1 MRCRTWTT
9 PICRDWK
16 LSAASWP
23 VCPRQPISR
32 RSRSIRP
39 PCPERRW
46 SWRVKRWL
54 DIAGAALLLVCLSPI
69 IVLAMSAILV
79 SSGRPV
85 LHLAKRWG
93 RNDRQFI
100 CYKLRTMRR
109 DGDAVLKA
117 HGLAT
122 RGANGETLTYDRD
135 PRIGPLGRLLRRLS
149 IDELPQLIN
158 VLRGDMSLIG
168 PRALVISM
176 LADLPDIRHA
186 RSVVRPGLTGLWQ
199 VRARRKN
206 VSVFDMI
213 DDDLEYIRTFS
224 LWLDLRIALL
234 TISRIVG
241 P

>member
-1 MRCRTWTT
+1 M
-9 PICRDWK
+9 
-16 LSAASWP
+16 
-23 VCPRQPISR
+23 
-32 RSRSIRP
+32 
-39 PCPERRW
+39 
-46 SWRVKRWL
+46 L
-54 DIAGAALLLVCLSPI
+54 DIAGAVLLLLALGPVLL
-69 IVLAMSAILV
+69 LAMGAILL

-85 LHLAKRWG
+85 LHLANRWG
-93 RNDRQFI
+93 REERQFV
-100 CYKLRTMRR
+100 CYKLRTMHR

-122 RGANGETLTYDRD
+122 RGPNGETLTYDPD
-135 PRIGPLGRLLRRLS
+135 PRIGRLGGLLRRLS

-176 LADLPDIRHA
+176 LADLPDIRQA

-213 DDDLEYIRTFS
+213 NDDLEYIRTFN
-224 LWLDLRIALL
+224 LLLDVRIAVL
-234 TISRIVG
+234 TIVRIVG

>member
-1 MRCRTWTT
+1 MPCAYIAKRC
-9 PICRDWK
+9 ID
-16 LSAASWP
+16 
-23 VCPRQPISR
+23 V
-32 RSRSIRP
+32 
-39 PCPERRW
+39 
-46 SWRVKRWL
+46 V
-54 DIAGAALLLVCLSPI
+54 GAALLLVCLGPALL
-69 IVLAMSAILV
+69 VAMAAILV
-79 SSGRPV
+79 TSGRPV
-85 LHLAKRWG
+85 LHLARRWG
-93 RNDRQFI
+93 RDDRQFI
-100 CYKLRTMRR
+100 CYKLRTMHP
-109 DGDAVLKA
+109 DGDAVLRA

-122 RGANGETLTYDRD
+122 RGANGETLTYERD
-135 PRIGPLGRLLRRLS
+135 PRIGRLGAWLRRSS

-176 LADLPDIRHA
+176 LADVPDIRHA

-224 LWLDLRIALL
+224 LWLDARIALR
-234 TISRIVG
+234 TIGRLVG

>member
-1 MRCRTWTT
+1 M
-9 PICRDWK
+9 
-16 LSAASWP
+16 
-23 VCPRQPISR
+23 
-32 RSRSIRP
+32 
-39 PCPERRW
+39 
-46 SWRVKRWL
+46 
-54 DIAGAALLLVCLSPI
+54 G
-69 IVLAMSAILV
+69 AILI

-93 RNDRQFI
+93 KDDRQFT
-100 CYKLRTMRR
+100 CYKLRTMHR
-109 DGDAVLKA
+109 DGDAVLAA

-122 RGANGETLTYDRD
+122 RGPSGETLTYDRD
-135 PRIGPLGRLLRRLS
+135 PRISRLGALLRRLS

-176 LADLPDIRHA
+176 LADLPEIRQA
-186 RSVVRPGLTGLWQ
+186 RSVVRPGLSGLWQ
-199 VRARRKN
+199 VRARQKN

-224 LWLDLRIALL
+224 LWLDFRIALRTL
-234 TISRIVG
+234 RVIVG